1 MLLAKYDS
9 NQLKNDILS
18 IKDATMIS
26 NIRCANCD
34 LQNNTRDIEL
44 NLYGFVVM
52 SELRVGKLKIEEL

>member
-18 IKDATMIS
+18 IKDAIMIS

-34 LQNNTRDIEL
+34 LENNNRDIESIYSRFYQDSFIDL
-44 NLYGFVVM
+44 VLYNQA
-52 SELRVGKLKIEEL
+52 